1 MKARSVQCF
10 LLLAARLFQQF
21 MRNILA
27 PLIVYMDLGD
37 GSRGVLLSAVAAG
50 YFFTQVPGGALAD
63 KIGAK
68 NVVTMAILGSALCC
82 LAIPYA
88 YDMGQNYMWWCLVAM
103 GMIQGPL
110 FPTSSVFLSQWMPPE
125 ERAWAATMLDIGI
138 SIGALVSVPAG
149 GYLGSSIGWQN
160 TYIVVACLTMIYVV
174 SWVILGAE
182 TPEKCFFIS
191 KEEKEHLRAVV
202 PAGKK
207 SSSSSSS
214 GMVPFKVLTHPAI
227 LAIFFSHV
235 AFNYG
240 AYFVTNWNPTYY
252 KDVLGMDAAEA
263 SLYLTLP
270 HVSNLVGK
278 LLNNPISSYLS
289 RIGYTRLRSRKFF
302 TVVSAIGSGACLAPV
317 FLFSNSVVMTT
328 VLIVCANFFFGLA
341 PSGFKAN
348 YLDVTVLFMGV
359 ISGIGNTLGT
369 VASYFGPLVVSHI
382 LEQYDSW
389 NAIFLSILVVNVV
402 TALFFIVFSS
412 DKPVEQVVTK
422 Q

>member
-1 MKARSVQCF
+1 MVKARSVQCM

-68 NVVTMAILGSALCC
+68 NVVTVAILGSALCC

-88 YDMGQNYMWWCLVAM
+88 YEMGLSYMWWCLVFM

-138 SIGALVSVPAG
+138 SIGALISVPAG

-160 TYIVVACLTMIYVV
+160 TYITVACFTFVYVAA
-174 SWVILGAE
+174 WVVLGSE
-182 TPEKCFFIS
+182 SPEKCFFIG
-191 KEEKEHLRAVV
+191 KDEKEHLRAVV
-202 PAGKK
+202 PGSKG
-207 SSSSSSS
+207 S
-214 GMVPFKVLTHPAI
+214 GSGPAKGSASLAVMTHPAV
-227 LAIFFSHV
+227 LAVFISHI

-263 SLYLTLP
+263 SIYLTLP

-278 LLNNPISSYLS
+278 LMNNPISAYLTS
-289 RIGYTRLRSRKFF
+289 LGFTRLRSRRFF
-302 TVVSAIGSGACLAPV
+302 TVVSAVGSGVCLAPV
-317 FLFSNSVVMTT
+317 FMFNNSVLMTT
-328 VLIVCANFFFGLA
+328 ALMVAANFFFGLA

-348 YLDVTVLFMGV
+348 YLDITVLYMGV
-359 ISGIGNTLGT
+359 ISGVGNTLGT

-382 LEQYDSW
+382 LDEYNSW
-389 NAIFLSILVVNVV
+389 SMIFLSILIMNCV
-402 TALFFIVFSS
+402 TALFFVMFSS
-412 DKPVEQVVTK
+412 DKPVEQ
-422 Q
+422 QL